1 MTRAELIAEL
11 ERERVSAE
19 LEDARVLKAPLL
31 HHVIMLVG
39 ELDGSDHA
47 PEPTNDVIDAR
58 EAAVMLGW
66 TVRTVWAHSHDYP
79 FARREGG
86 RWKYSRSGIRRWI
99 TQHAA

>member
-11 ERERVSAE
+11 ERERQAAE
-19 LEDARVLKAPLL
+19 VEDARVLKAPLL
-31 HHVIMLVG
+31 RRVITLMA
-39 ELDGSDHA
+39 ELDGSDQA
-47 PEPTNDVIDAR
+47 TEPANDVIDAK

-66 TVRTVWAHSHDYP
+66 TVRTVWAHSSEYP

-86 RWKYSRSGIRRWI
+86 RWKYSRSGIKRWI